1 MANKIENEKIED
13 KLKQDA
19 VIEKVEDNQQ
29 LNQEISEKDEI
40 ENKKKA
46 KNKIVI
52 FLFIV
57 GVILLGFF
65 IYNEFIGK
73 YKEKTEN
80 AYVNADKNP
89 ITSQVSGIV
98 KEVYVTDTQEVKEG
112 QLLAVIDDTD
122 YRVALEAAE
131 AV

>member
-1 MANKIENEKIED
+1 MANKIENEKMED